1 MVFQLD
7 GAPDE
12 QKWKGSLSMLV
23 FKGWKILNEEND
35 KEKDEQFAK
44 TDILKVGLKAKWSD
58 MVGRQIATQPPS
70 RFSEAQLVQQL
81 EEKGIGRP
89 STFASLIAT
98 IHDRKYVEKKTSKGV
113 SVDLYKLERVGPK
126 GAVKESTVKKDVGGD
141 KDKIHLTSLGKSVI
155 DFVDTRFSDIFGYGF
170 TAGMEEDLD
179 LVAHGKKERVAVL
192 DGLWQTMKDRVGT
205 GASATEGTTSVGNT
219 KSIKEFTLEDG
230 ITISIANTK
239 KGVLLIKKTPGV
251 EKAEFAAMPPTASAE
266 SMTQEEAEA
275 LFLAK
280 EGDSLGFLDE
290 MPVLLKKGQY
300 GQYVEW
306 NGVRQSYKEG
316 TEFEALCDQL
326 KNKTGVTQATD
337 SSLPTFNR
345 QVGDYTIKRGQYG
358 LFFYRG
364 GAAKM
369 VFAKFPA
376 SLAAETISVADCAA
390 AYKLASEEKAKGGR
404 GGRGRGRGRGR

>member
-1 MVFQLD
+1 
-7 GAPDE
+7 
-12 QKWKGSLSMLV
+12 
-23 FKGWKILNEEND
+23 
-35 KEKDEQFAK
+35 
-44 TDILKVGLKAKWSD
+44 
-58 MVGRQIATQPPS
+58 
-70 RFSEAQLVQQL
+70 
-81 EEKGIGRP
+81 
-89 STFASLIAT
+89 
-98 IHDRKYVEKKTSKGV
+98 
-113 SVDLYKLERVGPK
+113 
-126 GAVKESTVKKDVGGD
+126 
-141 KDKIHLTSLGKSVI
+141 VI
-155 DFVDTRFSDIFGYGF
+155 DFVDTRFADIFGYGF

-205 GASATEGTTSVGNT
+205 GASAGEATTSAGNT
-219 KSIKEFTLEDG
+219 KSIKEFSVENG

-275 LFLAK
+275 LFAAK

-326 KNKTGVTQATD
+326 KNKTGATQSTD
-337 SSLPTFNR
+337 SSLPTFIR

-376 SLAAETISVADCAA
+376 ALAAETISATDCAA

-404 GGRGRGRGRGR
+404 GGFRGRGCGRGRGH

>member
-1 MVFQLD
+1 
-7 GAPDE
+7 
-12 QKWKGSLSMLV
+12 
-23 FKGWKILNEEND
+23 
-35 KEKDEQFAK
+35 
-44 TDILKVGLKAKWSD
+44 

-98 IHDRKYVEKKTSKGV
+98 ILDRKYVEKKTSKGV
-113 SVDLYKLERVGPK
+113 PVDLYKLEIAGPK
-126 GAVKESTVKKDVGGD
+126 GSVKESIIKKDVGGD

-155 DFVDTRFSDIFGYGF
+155 DFVDTRFADIFAYGF

-179 LVAHGKKERVAVL
+179 LVAHGKKERVEVL
-192 DGLWQTMKDRVGT
+192 DGLWSTMKDRVGDNAT
-205 GASATEGTTSVGNT
+205 GPGGAGAATGPVNT
-219 KSIKEFTLEDG
+219 KSIKEFALEEG
-230 ITISIANTK
+230 VTISIAHTK

-251 EKAEFAAMPPTASAE
+251 EKAEFAAMPPTADAAT
-266 SMTQEEAEA
+266 MTQEDAEA

-280 EGDSLGFLDE
+280 EGDSLGDLDG

-306 NGVRQSYKEG
+306 NGIRQSYKTD
-316 TEFEALCDQL
+316 TEFEELCSQL
-326 KNKTGVTQATD
+326 KNKTGGTQDTD

-345 QVGDYTIKRGQYG
+345 QVGDYTIKRGPYG

-364 GAAKM
+364 GSAKM
-369 VFAKFPA
+369 IFAKFPTD
-376 SLAAETISVADCAA
+376 LAAETIGVADCAA
-390 AYKLASEEKAKGGR
+390 AYKLASEEKAKGGGR
-404 GGRGRGRGRGR
+404 GGRGGFRGRGRGRGRGH